1 MSIRTPIDTKQ
12 LMKDAIAMLISIA
25 VGIGAI
31 IYVLANY
38 LDF

>member
-12 LMKDAIAMLISIA
+12 LLKDAIAMIIAFA
-25 VGIGAI
+25 VGAAGI
-31 IYVLANY
+31 IYVLVNY

>member
-25 VGIGAI
+25 VGIAGL
-31 IYVLANY
+31 IYVLVNY